1 MSWRI
6 LYMITKY
13 RLHLKTLPD
22 WVYWRDME
30 IARANLTNYK
40 VRKSLWIQSDDIEE
54 HW

>member
-6 LYMITKY
+6 LAIIIKS
-13 RLHLKTLPD
+13 RLHLTPLPD

-40 VRKSLWIQSDDIEE
+40 VRKSLWLEE
-54 HW
+54 WDE